1 MFQVFYIKLS
11 CSQCHHPIKFFMFWY
26 KIVFT
31 GPIFQ
36 FAFGKIVTIIN
47 IIKERLLTTNQI
59 MKSFCWPHMQT
70 HTQTH
75 RRFLFWTRECP
86 PCTQATEKIVILL
99 PPQGEMSNQ
108 CHCFSINIWLFCLPL
123 VLTPSSGNS
132 SYLPPVC
139 HILSALPAF
148 CRYLC
153 SMFLLFTIQRA
164 VETRYQIYTFVF
176 YVIFL
181 IPSHLKQCLAQN

>member
-36 FAFGKIVTIIN
+36 FAFRKIVTIIN

-75 RRFLFWTRECP
+75 RRFLSWTRECS
-86 PCTQATEKIVILL
+86 PCTQATEKIAVNCAFVILL

-123 VLTPSSGNS
+123 VLTPSSGNC
-132 SYLPPVC
+132 SYLLPVC

-148 CRYLC
+148 CRCLC

-164 VETRYQIYTFVF
+164 VETRYQIYFC
-176 YVIFL
+176 FL
-181 IPSHLKQCLAQN
+181 CYFF